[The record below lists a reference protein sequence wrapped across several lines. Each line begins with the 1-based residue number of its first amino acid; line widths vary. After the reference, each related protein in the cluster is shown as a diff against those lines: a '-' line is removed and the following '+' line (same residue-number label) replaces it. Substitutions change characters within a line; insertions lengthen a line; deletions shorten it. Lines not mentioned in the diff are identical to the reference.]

1 MDLDEYP
8 HGDEMNDE
16 DERGQARASRYHRR
30 SSGIGD
36 TVAEQ
41 RVYSPDARRGAP
53 VARPPAMPLPEEGM
67 LSRLARGVARIFAVL
82 FLAAGIGMWMVY
94 FGAMY
99 VLGLFGEQSMLAED
113 VMNDLLFGLL
123 STLIALVLLMWS
135 RADRAA

>member
-1 MDLDEYP
+1 MEDYP
-8 HGDEMNDE
+8 YRDEMDDV
-16 DERGQARASRYHRR
+16 DERGQARPSHYHRR

-41 RVYSPDARRGAP
+41 RVYPPDVRRGAP
-53 VARPPAMPLPEEGM
+53 VRRSPAPPPPEEGM

-99 VLGLFGEQSMLAED
+99 VLGLLGEPAMLAED

-123 STLIALVLLMWS
+123 STLIALVLLVWS
-135 RADRAA
+135 RSERAA

>member
-1 MDLDEYP
+1 MEEYP
-8 HGDEMNDE
+8 YRDEMNDV
-16 DERGQARASRYHRR
+16 DERGQVRASHYHRR

-41 RVYSPDARRGAP
+41 RVYPPDVRRGAP
-53 VARPPAMPLPEEGM
+53 IRRPPVQPPPEEGM

-99 VLGLFGEQSMLAED
+99 VLGLLGEPAMLAED

-123 STLIALVLLMWS
+123 STLIALVLLVWS
-135 RADRAA
+135 RSERAA